1 MYTQIYYY
9 IHGKKGLSVF
19 YKKNKI
25 QTVSDQFRRLQSIRI
40 YHLSFL
46 ALSCSAAP
54 NFALCIRFKTEISH

>member
-9 IHGKKGLSVF
+9 IHRRKGLSVL
-19 YKKNKI
+19 YKKKI

-40 YHLSFL
+40 YYQSFL